1 MTPSDTADPWL
12 RGELTMSQ
20 HFSIQSSAWGLVRP
34 APGRAGLRIMAVMA
48 EKSART
54 GSERQRLKTLAQAA
68 LNADLTVQQLE
79 GVLADMNTSLSG
91 LNGALD
97 TFENSLEHLN
107 TTLGKLDELA
117 PRLDSVVDRMELIVG
132 RVEHIVD
139 LTEAVMSP
147 LSATEHAVRGVLNAL
162 RNRTAR

>member
-1 MTPSDTADPWL
+1 
-12 RGELTMSQ
+12 
-20 HFSIQSSAWGLVRP
+20 
-34 APGRAGLRIMAVMA
+34 MAVMA

-117 PRLDSVVDRMELIVG
+117 PRLDGVVDRMEVIVG

-139 LTEAVMSP
+139 LTEAVMAP

-162 RNRTAR
+162 RNRTVR